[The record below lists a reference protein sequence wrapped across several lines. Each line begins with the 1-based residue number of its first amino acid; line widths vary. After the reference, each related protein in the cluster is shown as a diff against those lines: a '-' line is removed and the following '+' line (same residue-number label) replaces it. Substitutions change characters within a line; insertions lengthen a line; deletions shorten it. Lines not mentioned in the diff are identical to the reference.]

1 MTSQQHDLHPGHH
14 GQTRIE
20 VHECFIL
27 KTFSLVRLYLIVLFG
42 QKTASTRLLTGLLK
56 HTDANSDADAD
67 AREICTKAHESP
79 PIVSSLTVLGFL
91 PFRTRSRQH
100 EVALTIVSEWARD
113 KRAVAVL
120 VLQ

>member
-1 MTSQQHDLHPGHH
+1 M
-14 GQTRIE
+14 
-20 VHECFIL
+20 
-27 KTFSLVRLYLIVLFG
+27 VLFG

-56 HTDANSDADAD
+56 HTDANSDADA
-67 AREICTKAHESP
+67 REICTKAHESP
-79 PIVSSLTVLGFL
+79 PIVSSLALLSVL